1 MKTLLTIFTITLL
14 FTGLY
19 ACNKKSPPSPTF
31 NVRGIKTSIAK
42 IQVSPLAF
50 DGAQVVL
57 MGFVAEV
64 NNAETQDDKN
74 VLVLSDNYGNTIN
87 VESEEQLFFEQNDM
101 VLVGGKYR
109 KNENLIISEE
119 IIEVTVDK
127 DGIKPLN
134 DLEK

>member
-1 MKTLLTIFTITLL
+1 MKTLLAL
-14 FTGLY
+14 FTVSLLLTGLFS
-19 ACNKKSPPSPTF
+19 CNKKTPPSPTF

-57 MGFVAEV
+57 MGFVEEI
-64 NNAETQDDKN
+64 NNSDTENEKN
-74 VLVLSDNYGNTIN
+74 ILVLSDNYGNTIN
-87 VESEEQLFFEQNDM
+87 VEFDEQLFFEQNDI